1 MEKYPKLP
9 FDCTVMDKEPVE
21 VANPYSGEKATL
33 TPQAVAVYDT
43 IKGAE
48 MTGDYDLVRNGIDWF
63 IKHYTKEYGVLL
75 D

>member
-33 TPQAVAVYDT
+33 TPQAVAAVS
-43 IKGAE
+43 
-48 MTGDYDLVRNGIDWF
+48 
-63 IKHYTKEYGVLL
+63 YTHLTLPTRIRV
-75 D
+75 